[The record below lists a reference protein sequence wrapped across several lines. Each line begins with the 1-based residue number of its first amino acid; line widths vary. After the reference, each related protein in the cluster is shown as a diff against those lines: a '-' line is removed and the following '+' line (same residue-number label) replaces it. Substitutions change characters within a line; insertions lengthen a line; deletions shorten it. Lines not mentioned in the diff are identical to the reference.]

1 MAFDAFLKVDGI
13 PGGSTDDRHK
23 EWIEVL
29 SFNWG
34 VSQPATPLSS
44 EGKEQTTPTHQ
55 NFSIVKPVDNA
66 SARLFKA
73 CCLAELIK
81 EVTLELCRATE
92 KKEKYMSYKFTDVI
106 VASWRPQG
114 APKGDQKFPS
124 EEVAFSYREVELI
137 YTETDP
143 KTGRPK
149 GDMKVAFNLATAK
162 K

>member
-13 PGGSTDDRHK
+13 PGGSGDERHK

-34 VSQPATPLSS
+34 VTQPRTPMGL
-44 EGKEQTTPTHQ
+44 GGGEQTTPAHQ
-55 NFSIVKPVDNA
+55 HFSIVKAVDRA
-66 SARLFKA
+66 STGLFKA
-73 CCLAELIK
+73 CCFAEPVK
-81 EVTLELCRATE
+81 EVTLELCRATGD
-92 KKEKYMSYKFTDVI
+92 KQKYMSYKFTDVI

-114 APKGDQKFPS
+114 SSRGDQPFPS
-124 EEVAFSYREVELI
+124 EQVAFSYREVELS

-149 GDMKVAFNLATAK
+149 GDMKVSFNLAKTK
-162 K
+162 